1 MTIPL
6 GVHCRPTYPAPPPA
20 RADVVVIGGGIIG
33 VTAAL
38 YAARR
43 GLRVA
48 LVEKGRVGAE
58 QSGRN
63 WGWIRV
69 QGRDEAE
76 IPLVLEAQRLWVD
89 LDAEA
94 QGATG
99 LARHGVLYLAN
110 TPRDTAR
117 HEAFLTLAER
127 HDLTTRMLTRAEVDA
142 MFPGHRGDWR
152 SALWTPTDSRAEPF
166 TAVPAIARLAE
177 RAGAT
182 LHEGCAARAL
192 DIAAGRI
199 TGVITE
205 HGRIAC
211 DQVVL
216 AGGAWSSL
224 FLAAHEVR
232 LPQLSVRATV
242 AATEPLPDIFAGN
255 ATDARFAFRRR
266 GDGGYS
272 LAPGDFHEFPI
283 GPDALRHFGKWVR
296 TWAEDP
302 WSTRL
307 IPAAPAGY
315 PDGWTTPR
323 RWDPDRAS
331 PFEQH
336 RTLDPRPHAARVERI
351 RADFQRAFPMLPPV
365 RIRSAWAG
373 MIDSL
378 PDIVPVIDRV
388 AAIPGLIAA
397 TGMSGHGFGIG
408 PGVGRVLAD
417 LLAGNAPGHDL
428 ARFRFDR
435 FGGARPALG
444 PAL

>member
-1 MTIPL
+1 
-6 GVHCRPTYPAPPPA
+6 
-20 RADVVVIGGGIIG
+20 VVVIGGGIIG

-38 YAARR
+38 YTARR
-43 GLRVA
+43 GLKVA

-76 IPLVLEAQRLWVD
+76 IPLVLEAQRLWAE

-94 QGATG
+94 QGTTG
-99 LARHGVLYLAN
+99 LARHGVMYLAN
-110 TPRDTAR
+110 TPKDTAR
-117 HEAFLTLAER
+117 HEAFLTLAATY
-127 HDLTTRMLTRAEVDA
+127 DLTTRMLTRAEVDA
-142 MFPGHRGDWR
+142 MFPGHRGNWR
-152 SALWTPTDSRAEPF
+152 SALWTPTDQRAEPF

-192 DIAAGRI
+192 DVAAGRI
-199 TGVITE
+199 TGVVTE
-205 HGRIAC
+205 SGRIAC
-211 DQVVL
+211 NQVVL

-224 FLAAHEVR
+224 FLAAHGVR
-232 LPQLSVRATV
+232 LPQLAVRATV
-242 AATEPLPDIFAGN
+242 AATEPLPDIFPGN
-255 ATDARFAFRRR
+255 AADSRFAFRRR
-266 GDGGYS
+266 ADGGYT
-272 LAPGDFHEFPI
+272 LAPGDFHEFLI
-283 GPDALRHFGKWVR
+283 GPDSFRHFGQWVR

-307 IPAAPAGY
+307 VPAAPAGY

-323 RWDPDRAS
+323 RWDADRES
-331 PFEQH
+331 PFERH
-336 RTLDPRPHAARVERI
+336 RTMDPRPHAGRVDRI
-351 RADFQRAFPMLPPV
+351 RADFQHAFPALPPV
-365 RIRSAWAG
+365 RIKAAWAG

-388 AAIPGLIAA
+388 ASIPGLILA

-408 PGVGRVLAD
+408 PGIGRVLAD
-417 LLAGNAPGHDL
+417 LVAGRAPGQDL
-428 ARFRFDR
+428 TRFRFDR
-435 FGGARPALG
+435 FGGARPARG

>member
-6 GVHCRPTYPAPPPA
+6 GTHLPPAHPAPPPA

-33 VTAAL
+33 VTTAL
-38 YAARR
+38 YAARA
-43 GLRVA
+43 GLSVA

-76 IPLVLEAQRLWVD
+76 IPLVLEAQRLWAE
-89 LDAEA
+89 LDAQT

-99 LARHGVLYLAN
+99 LARHGVMYLA
-110 TPRDTAR
+110 TTAKDTAR
-117 HEAFLTLAER
+117 HEAFLTLAGKY
-127 HDLTTRMLTRAEVDA
+127 DLTTRMLTRGEVDA

-199 TGVITE
+199 TGVVTE
-205 HGRIAC
+205 AGRIAC

-224 FLAAHEVR
+224 FLAAHGAR

-242 AATEPLPDIFAGN
+242 AATDPLPDMFPGN
-255 ATDARFAFRRR
+255 ATDSRFAFRRR
-266 GDGGYS
+266 ADGGYT
-272 LAPGDFHEFPI
+272 LAPGDFHEFLL
-283 GPDALRHFGKWVR
+283 GPDSFRHFGQWVR

-307 IPAAPAGY
+307 VPAAPGGY
-315 PDGWTTPR
+315 PDGWSTPR
-323 RWDPDRAS
+323 RWDADRES
-331 PFEQH
+331 PFERH
-336 RTLDPRPHAARVERI
+336 RTLDPRPHAGRVERI
-351 RADFQRAFPMLPPV
+351 RADFQRAFPSLPPV
-365 RIRSAWAG
+365 RIKAAWAG

-388 AAIPGLIAA
+388 AQIPGLIAA

-417 LLAGNAPGHDL
+417 LLAGRAPGHDL
-428 ARFRFDR
+428 TRFRFDR
-435 FGGARPALG
+435 FGAARPARG

>member
-6 GVHCRPTYPAPPPA
+6 GVHAPPHHPAPPPVA
-20 RADVVVIGGGIIG
+20 ADVVVIGGGIIG
-33 VTAAL
+33 VTTAL
-38 YAARR
+38 FAARR

-69 QGRDEAE
+69 QGRDAAE
-76 IPLVLEAQRLWVD
+76 IPLVLEAQRLWSE
-89 LDAEA
+89 LDAA
-94 QGATG
+94 VQGATG
-99 LARHGVLYLAN
+99 LARHGVMYLAN
-110 TPRDTAR
+110 TPADTAR
-117 HEAFLTLAER
+117 HAAFLPLAAT
-127 HDLTTRMLTRAEVDA
+127 HGLTTRMLARAEVDA
-142 MFPGHRGDWR
+142 LLPGHRGDWR
-152 SALWTPTDSRAEPF
+152 SALWTPTDLRAEPF
-166 TAVPAIARLAE
+166 AAVPAIARLAG

-192 DIAAGRI
+192 DIAAGRVA
-199 TGVITE
+199 GVITE
-205 HGRIAC
+205 RGRIAC

-224 FLAAHEVR
+224 FLAAHGVR

-242 AATEPLPDIFAGN
+242 AATDPLPEIFAGC

-266 GDGGYS
+266 ADGGYT
-272 LAPGDFHEFPI
+272 LAPGDFHEFPV
-283 GPDALRHFGKWVR
+283 GPDALRHFGAWVR

-307 IPAAPAGY
+307 LPAAPAGY

-323 RWDPDRAS
+323 RWDPDRPG
-331 PFEQH
+331 PFERH
-336 RTLDPRPHAARVERI
+336 RTLDPRPNTGRVERI
-351 RADFQRAFPMLPPV
+351 RAAFQRAFPALPPV
-365 RIRSAWAG
+365 RIRLAWAG

-378 PDIVPVIDRV
+378 PDILPVIDHV

-397 TGMSGHGFGIG
+397 TGTSGHGFGIG
-408 PGVGRVLAD
+408 PGVGCVLAR
-417 LLAGNAPGHDL
+417 LLAGDAPGHDL
-428 ARFRFDR
+428 TRFRFDR
-435 FGGARPALG
+435 FRGARPPRG
-444 PAL
+444 PGP